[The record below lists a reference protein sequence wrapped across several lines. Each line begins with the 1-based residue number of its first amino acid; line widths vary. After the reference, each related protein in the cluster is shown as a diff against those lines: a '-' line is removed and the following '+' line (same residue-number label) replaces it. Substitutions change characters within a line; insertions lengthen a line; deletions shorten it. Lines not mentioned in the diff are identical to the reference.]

1 MPPDTHIDDHPENK
15 TNEETSATLSAELKA
30 SCFNLLSEIDT
41 YQSLLA
47 STLRNPQ
54 LVEARQFRS
63 NVNSEL
69 KMLEKL
75 ERQMK
80 SATGD
85 AQEVANSNSISDSD
99 FEVEKRLLH
108 ALRSSNLPFYQS
120 VWDIAKGACSG
131 LTALG
136 KRFYW
141 DEEEQQQQQQQP
153 KAGEK
158 KSAEKSDGV
167 GQGEKQPNKD
177 KRNSV
182 FVDIVSDDGAEWV
195 KVSTVTQDRLLF
207 EMAKN
212 CWEWEPDSEDEME
225 EGDAT
230 EHVKVEGRMLPM
242 TRRTRNMYGDDGN
255 DKIELIRLAVDLRKA
270 ADATRVG
277 YKHPRIRVVLPRIE
291 QGNIDEIDDI
301 IEEMRSWGMD
311 VDCKKSLK
319 LTTHSG
325 LEHLLPHPF
334 KKFTSTLNVDCT
346 LLLAM
351 VSDLSHFKDIPPE
364 PHFHRAILRQIEIE
378 KQKPLLP
385 TELWPAMGD
394 HKLVCTKEAA
404 GRMREI
410 VETIGTE
417 TEKTRTQIMMGDSP
431 YGELD
436 HTAMLQKF
444 QELSDYEVPTGWKL
458 PISLVDVQ
466 STFDSTH
473 QHGNISPVDQELANE
488 LSDINYSVFMYGWL
502 NNLTTISSNR
512 TINKQIESTVE
523 KHRNGDPSLEGPKV
537 WICDTARSLV
547 GKDKDRKA

>member
-1 MPPDTHIDDHPENK
+1 MPPDTHIDDHPECK

-80 SATGD
+80 SATITSASGD
-85 AQEVANSNSISDSD
+85 AQEEEGAELDL
-99 FEVEKRLLH
+99 EVEKRLLH

-120 VWDIAKGACSG
+120 VWNIAKGTCSG

-141 DEEEQQQQQQQP
+141 DEKEHS
-153 KAGEK
+153 KTGEK
-158 KSAEKSDGV
+158 AAEKNDGV

-212 CWEWEPDSEDEME
+212 CWEWENDSEDEME
-225 EGDAT
+225 GEDT
-230 EHVKVEGRMLPM
+230 MERVKVEGRMLPM
-242 TRRTRNMYGDDGN
+242 TRRTRNMYGDDGD
-255 DKIELIRLAVDLRKA
+255 DKLELIRLAVDLRKA
-270 ADATRVG
+270 ADATLVG

-364 PHFHRAILRQIEIE
+364 PHFHRAILRQIEVE

-431 YGELD
+431 YGRLD
-436 HTAMLQKF
+436 HTAMIQKF

-458 PISLVDVQ
+458 PISVVEVQ

-473 QHGNISPVDQELANE
+473 KHGNIPPVDQELANE
-488 LSDINYSVFMYGWL
+488 LSDINYSVFMYGWF

>member
-1 MPPDTHIDDHPENK
+1 
-15 TNEETSATLSAELKA
+15 
-30 SCFNLLSEIDT
+30 
-41 YQSLLA
+41 
-47 STLRNPQ
+47 
-54 LVEARQFRS
+54 
-63 NVNSEL
+63 
-69 KMLEKL
+69 MLEKL
-75 ERQMK
+75 EKQMK
-80 SATGD
+80 KATGPTTSGD
-85 AQEVANSNSISDSD
+85 TQQDEEAELDL
-99 FEVEKRLLH
+99 ELEKRLLH

-120 VWDIAKGACSG
+120 VWDIAKGTCSG
-131 LTALG
+131 LAALG

-141 DEEEQQQQQQQP
+141 DEDQQQQFQAEEEQETK
-153 KAGEK
+153 KAT
-158 KSAEKSDGV
+158 EKSGGATRQGV
-167 GQGEKQPNKD
+167 KQPNKD

-182 FVDIVSDDGAEWV
+182 FVDIVSDDGSEWV

-212 CWEWEPDSEDEME
+212 CWEWEADSDSEDEDE
-225 EGDAT
+225 QGNVREQIQ
-230 EHVKVEGRMLPM
+230 VEGRMLPM
-242 TRRTRNMYGDDGN
+242 NRRTRNMYGDDGD
-255 DKIELIRLAVDLRKA
+255 DKLELIRLAVDLRKA

-301 IEEMRSWGMD
+301 INEMRSWGMD

-334 KKFTSTLNVDCT
+334 KTFTSTLNVDCT

-351 VSDLSHFKDIPPE
+351 VSDLSHYRDIPPE
-364 PHFHRAILRQIEIE
+364 PHFHPAILRQIEIE
-378 KQKPLLP
+378 KQKPLLS

-394 HKLVCTKEAA
+394 HKLICTKEAA

-417 TEKTRTQIMMGDSP
+417 TEKTRTQIIMGDSP
-431 YGELD
+431 YGQLD
-436 HTAMLQKF
+436 HTAMLQRF
-444 QELSDYEVPTGWKL
+444 QELSDFEVPTDWKL
-458 PISLVDVQ
+458 PIRVVDPQ
-466 STFDSTH
+466 STFDSNH
-473 QHGNISPVDQELANE
+473 KSSSIPPMEQEFVKE

-502 NNLTTISSNR
+502 NDMTTISSNR
-512 TINKQIESTVE
+512 TINKQIEATVE
-523 KHRNGDPSLEGPKV
+523 KHRNGDHSLEGPKV

>member
-1 MPPDTHIDDHPENK
+1 MPPGPPVDTNPEDQ
-15 TNEETSATLSAELKA
+15 ETSATLSADLKA
-30 SCFNLLSEIDT
+30 SCLNLRSEIDT

-75 ERQMK
+75 ERQME
-80 SATGD
+80 SATQRDD
-85 AQEVANSNSISDSD
+85 AQKGEGVKRFDLD
-99 FEVEKRLLH
+99 LEVEKRLLH

-120 VWDIAKGACSG
+120 VWDIAKGTCSG

-141 DEEEQQQQQQQP
+141 DDELQSQP
-153 KAGEK
+153 KAAK
-158 KSAEKSDGV
+158 KKGAKKSDGV
-167 GQGEKQPNKD
+167 AGQGEKQPNKD

-212 CWEWEPDSEDEME
+212 CWQWEPDSDDE
-225 EGDAT
+225 EGEDI
-230 EHVKVEGRMLPM
+230 KVEDRVLHMN
-242 TRRTRNMYGDDGN
+242 RRTRNMYGDDGD
-255 DKIELIRLAVDLRKA
+255 DKLELIRLAVDLRKA
-270 ADATRVG
+270 ADATLVG

-291 QGNIDEIDDI
+291 QGNVPEIDDI

-311 VDCKKSLK
+311 VDCKKSLQ

-364 PHFHRAILRQIEIE
+364 PHFHRAILRQIEVE
-378 KQKPLLP
+378 KQKPLLL

-394 HKLVCTKEAA
+394 RKLVCTKEAA

-417 TEKTRTQIMMGDSP
+417 TEKTRTQIMMGDSS
-431 YGELD
+431 YGQLD

-444 QELSDYEVPTGWKL
+444 QELSDYEVPTEWKF
-458 PISLVDVQ
+458 PIIVVDAQ
-466 STFDSTH
+466 STFESNSTR
-473 QHGNISPVDQELANE
+473 GRLPSVEQELAKE
-488 LSDINYSVFMYGWL
+488 LSDINYSVFMYGWF
-502 NNLTTISSNR
+502 NDLTTISSNR

-523 KHRNGDPSLEGPKV
+523 KHRNGDSSLKGPKI